1 MTELIAH
8 ISTKKERDRRTHES
22 RLLALRE
29 AFGELK
35 ARAIQTNKVN
45 ECSITKIAERAGVNK
60 MYLTGNKRFAES
72 GVADKYRAIGQAVLK
87 FREDFQAGKILSDD
101 ENKIKALEA
110 ELAKVK
116 ASFYPYFL
124 QIESNKTAV
133 ESDRVKLRAAEDR
146 ITLLQAKIV
155 EMEAQDVA
163 ASGIK
168 KTARAFSERL
178 VRTIISPDK
187 HLTVNG
193 EYRFRDENLRNQ
205 SWLKSYDEL
214 EEALSRSYAKRLYV
228 LVGLPCSGKTTWAET
243 SDLYPD
249 RHPII
254 FDATNLT
261 RYDRENLIH
270 RFKRFTNVC
279 KCCVYFDTP
288 TVVIRDRN
296 SNNRTRDK
304 QLSDE
309 EIDVKLNE
317 LQPPDPYKE
326 KWIEEMIIVRDSE

>member
-1 MTELIAH
+1 MPEMVVQAP
-8 ISTKKERDRRTHES
+8 KKERDRRTHEN

-29 AFGELK
+29 AYGELK

-45 ECSITKIAERAGVNK
+45 ECSITKVAERAGVNK
-60 MYLTGNKRFAES
+60 MYLTGNKRFAEC
-72 GVADKYRAIGQAVLK
+72 GVADKYRAIGQAVLR
-87 FREDFQAGKILSDD
+87 FREDFKAGKILSDD
-101 ENKIKALEA
+101 QNKIKALEA
-110 ELAKVK
+110 ELDKVK

-124 QIESNKTAV
+124 QIESNKSAA
-133 ESDRVKLRAAEDR
+133 ESDRAKLREAEDR

-155 EMEAQDVA
+155 EIETQDFA

-168 KTARAFSERL
+168 AASAFSERL

-187 HLTVNG
+187 HLMVNG
-193 EYRFRDENLRNQ
+193 EYRFRDENLQNQ

-228 LVGLPCSGKTTWAET
+228 LVGLPCSGKTTWAGK

-249 RHPII
+249 RHSII

-270 RFKRFTNVC
+270 RFKRFSNVR

-288 TVVIRDRN
+288 IVVIRDRN

-304 QLSDE
+304 QLLDE
-309 EIDVKLNE
+309 EIDVKMHE

-326 KWIEEMIIVRDSE
+326 KWIEEMIVVRDFE